1 MIVQD
6 NFNPYPKDLLPT
18 KFIYPVKYLE
28 ISENPKLVNHNKDY
42 HFRWWFEDAV
52 NEGSKL
58 SYRLRNDKIEGL
70 NLVPFAQNGDWMA
83 YFDGDD
89 ISGNPR
95 VVIVDLGDL
104 PFHMICE
111 DFDDWLTKAE
121 QDYWR

>member
-1 MIVQD
+1 MIVQGK
-6 NFNPYPKDLLPT
+6 FNPYPKNLLPI

-70 NLVPFAQNGDWMA
+70 NLVPFAQNGDWLA
-83 YFDGDD
+83 NFDGDD
-89 ISGNPR
+89 HSGDPK
-95 VVIVDLGDL
+95 VIVVDLGDL
-104 PFHMICE
+104 PFYMTCE
-111 DFDDWLTKAE
+111 NFADWLTKAE
-121 QDYWR
+121 QDYG